1 MRIDVYLRDDRKP
14 WADFH
19 NEHSA
24 SRGNLLEHYVGNTE
38 EEISLILA
46 NPGIRCPERVKALA
60 ERALK
65 ELKQSSKVSTQTNA
79 ILDIP
84 KRGFFG
90 RLKYAF
96 TGK

>member
-19 NEHSA
+19 NENSNA
-24 SRGNLLEHYVGNTE
+24 KGNLLEHYVGNTE
-38 EEISLILA
+38 EEISKIIS

-60 ERALK
+60 ERGLK
-65 ELKQSSKVSTQTNA
+65 ELKQAQVPAEVKTYMNV
-79 ILDIP
+79 P